1 MGAVTN
7 ATHIKYVS
15 TLRISGDKVG
25 NLKAFTNNHL
35 IIHSFRLQKTKGLH
49 TNIIILSL
57 INLIFRLWISHPVC
71 VCVCVCVCKRER
83 ERQRQRQEDRE
94 RDKDKDRDREIE
106 RQRDRD
112 RESKDKTNN

>member
-71 VCVCVCVCKRER
+71 VCVCVCKRER
-83 ERQRQRQEDRE
+83 ERD
-94 RDKDKDRDREIE
+94 
-106 RQRDRD
+106 RDRD
-112 RESKDKTNN
+112 RKTDRETKTKIETER